1 MPWRQRH
8 DSGEGKEGA
17 RAAGIRATARAVGD
31 LRFQRR
37 FFGDV
42 HEAPAG
48 FREQRQ
54 AAAPAMGTAGRQGVG
69 MRGRARTWLSLAA
82 AVLLAVVLYGSS
94 FLVSYGDLLRR
105 QDPLLAADVARIAPA
120 RVAAV
125 AAARDVEQ
133 LQAVLRDARQRGLK
147 VSVAGSR
154 HSQGGHTYSAG
165 GVVLNMRT
173 FNRVLAI
180 DTITPAVTVE
190 SGATWDEVQ
199 RAIAPHGLALK
210 VMQSSNIFT
219 VGGTLSA
226 NAHGR
231 DIDVMQVV
239 EVVRRFRLLLADGR
253 VVEVSRNENP
263 ELFSLVIG
271 GYGLYG
277 VILDVTLRV
286 TRDELYEQRAV
297 AMDYTAFPAYFAQ
310 RIKADSEIAL
320 MLVRPS
326 IDPAPESF
334 LRELVVVTWR
344 RAPTTTSGRIGSF
357 QLTEEEHIWRD
368 RFFLGLSRRFDW
380 AKALRWRLQKKI
392 ELGAGEDRIVSRNN
406 AMRPPLAPLELLQY
420 HSRDDTDIIQEYY
433 VPVENFV
440 PFMDRFREI
449 LVAGK
454 MDVLSSTV
462 RYVSPNATPA
472 LAYAP
477 RRAAF
482 AIIQMSNV
490 GLSRDAQAHAE
501 AVTRQIVDAALEYGG
516 TYYLTYQLYPSAEQ
530 LHRAYPNA
538 RRAFERK
545 RFYDP
550 GEMFTSQFYER
561 YGHTVPESR

>member
-1 MPWRQRH
+1 MRR
-8 DSGEGKEGA
+8 
-17 RAAGIRATARAVGD
+17 RAW
-31 LRFQRR
+31 
-37 FFGDV
+37 
-42 HEAPAG
+42 
-48 FREQRQ
+48 
-54 AAAPAMGTAGRQGVG
+54 
-69 MRGRARTWLSLAA
+69 TWLSLGAA
-82 AVLLAVVLYGSS
+82 LLLAVVLYAST
-94 FLVSYGDLLRR
+94 FVVSYGDLLRR

-154 HSQGGHTYSAG
+154 HSQGGHTYTAG
-165 GVVLNMRT
+165 GVVLSMRT

-180 DTITPAVTVE
+180 DTITPAITVQ

-199 RAIAPHGLALK
+199 RALAPHRLALK

-231 DIDVMQVV
+231 DVDVMQVV
-239 EVVRRFRLLLADGR
+239 EVVQRFRLLLADGS
-253 VVEVSRNENP
+253 VVEVSRTQHP
-263 ELFSLVIG
+263 ELFGLVIG
-271 GYGLYG
+271 GYGMYG

-286 TRDELYEQRAV
+286 TRDELYEQNAV
-297 AMDYTAFPAYFAQ
+297 AMDYAAFPAYFAQ
-310 RIKADSEIAL
+310 HVAADSDVAL
-320 MLVRPS
+320 LLVRPS
-326 IDPAPESF
+326 IDPSPDAF

-344 RAPTTTSGRIGSF
+344 RAQPGADASF
-357 QLTEEEHIWRD
+357 ALTEEAHVWRD
-368 RFFLGLSRRFDW
+368 RFFLELSRRYDW
-380 AKALRWRLQKKI
+380 AKRWRWSLQKQI
-392 ELGAGEDRIVSRNN
+392 ELGAGEHRVVSRNN

-420 HSRDDTDIIQEYY
+420 HSRRNTDIIQEYY

-449 LVAGK
+449 LLTGK
-454 MDVLSSTV
+454 MNVISSTV
-462 RYVSPNATPA
+462 RYVAPNATPV

-477 RRAAF
+477 KRPAF

-490 GLSRDAQAHAE
+490 GLSAAAQARARD
-501 AVTRQIVDAALEYGG
+501 VTRQLVDAAIDLGG
-516 TYYLTYQLYPSAEQ
+516 TYYLTYQLYPTAAQ

-538 RRAFERK
+538 RRAFDRK

-550 GEMFTSQFYER
+550 TELFSSQFYEA
-561 YGHTVPESR
+561 YGHTPD